1 MDALFIYS
9 ILMLQNKIYLNFF
22 IEIIKTFLVIL
33 FGLTIIALT
42 VRAVN
47 FLDLIVESGYPPG
60 IYFKYSF
67 LNLFGIAPKFIP
79 LSFLLALTLFILKHI
94 QDSEF
99 VILWTSGVKK
109 IKIVNLFF
117 YTSLLIFAL
126 YLLLSSFVTPLA
138 LNKSRLLLTKEN
150 LNSFLPTIKSSQFS
164 DSFKGFT
171 LIADDKSNNELKNIF
186 LHDEG
191 DNIKNL
197 SSNISKTQTTT
208 IIAKNGMVEKKKM
221 FLFNGQII
229 TSSKDNSKN
238 EIIKFEQLIID
249 LGDLSTTTIKK
260 PKLQETSTLKLL
272 HCFVQNK
279 FDNQICK
286 KDIKNEIIPT
296 LSRRVILPLYIPVIS
311 LICSL
316 LLIKS
321 KARYL
326 NKFFIF
332 IYSFVLL
339 IFTEMAVRYTGI
351 NIFIKNFFMFFPF
364 FLGLIFYFFL
374 IHKFSKETVHHE

>member
-1 MDALFIYS
+1 MDALFIYN

-22 IEIIKTFLVIL
+22 IEIIKNFLVIL

-47 FLDLIVESGYPPG
+47 FLDLIVESGYPPS

-117 YTSLLIFAL
+117 YTSLLIFAF
-126 YLLLSSFVTPLA
+126 YLLLSSFITPLA

-171 LIADDKSNNELKNIF
+171 LIVDDKSNNELKNIF
-186 LHDEG
+186 LHDKG

-272 HCFVQNK
+272 NCFVRDK

-286 KDIKNEIIPT
+286 KDIKNEIVPT

-316 LLIKS
+316 LLIKT

-351 NIFIKNFFMFFPF
+351 NIFIKNFFILFPF

-374 IHKFSKETVHHE
+374 NHKFSKETYHHE

>member
-1 MDALFIYS
+1 MDALFIYN

-22 IEIIKTFLVIL
+22 IEIIKNFLVIL

-47 FLDLIVESGYPPG
+47 FLDLIVESGYPPS

-117 YTSLLIFAL
+117 YTSLLIFAF
-126 YLLLSSFVTPLA
+126 YLLLSSFITPLA

-171 LIADDKSNNELKNIF
+171 LIVDDKSNNELKNIF
-186 LHDEG
+186 LHDKG

-272 HCFVQNK
+272 NCLVRNK

-286 KDIKNEIIPT
+286 KDIKNEIVPT

-316 LLIKS
+316 LLIKT

-351 NIFIKNFFMFFPF
+351 NIFIKNFFILFPF
-364 FLGLIFYFFL
+364 FLCLIFYFFL
-374 IHKFSKETVHHE
+374 K

>member
-1 MDALFIYS
+1 MDALFIYN

-22 IEIIKTFLVIL
+22 IEIIKNFFVIL

-47 FLDLIVESGYPPG
+47 FLDLIVESGYPPS

-126 YLLLSSFVTPLA
+126 YLMLSSFIAPLA

-171 LIADDKSNNELKNIF
+171 LIVDDKNNNELKNIF
-186 LHDEG
+186 LHDKG

-272 HCFVQNK
+272 NCFVRDK

-286 KDIKNEIIPT
+286 KDVKNEIVPT

-316 LLIKS
+316 LLVKT

-339 IFTEMAVRYTGI
+339 VFTEMAVRYTGI
-351 NIFIKNFFMFFPF
+351 NIFIKNFFIFFPF

-374 IHKFSKETVHHE
+374 NYKFSKETYYHE

>member
-1 MDALFIYS
+1 
-9 ILMLQNKIYLNFF
+9 MLQNKIYLNIF
-22 IEIIKTFLVIL
+22 IEIIKNFLVIL

-47 FLDLIVESGYPPG
+47 FLDLIVESGYPPS

-117 YTSLLIFAL
+117 YTSLLIFAF
-126 YLLLSSFVTPLA
+126 YLLLSSFITPLA

-171 LIADDKSNNELKNIF
+171 LIVDDKSNNELKNIF
-186 LHDEG
+186 LHDKG

-272 HCFVQNK
+272 NCLVRNK
-279 FDNQICK
+279 FENQICK
-286 KDIKNEIIPT
+286 KDIKNEIVPT

-316 LLIKS
+316 LLIKT

-351 NIFIKNFFMFFPF
+351 NIFIKNFFILFPF
-364 FLGLIFYFFL
+364 FLCLIFYFFL
-374 IHKFSKETVHHE
+374 NSKFSKEIYHHE

>member
-1 MDALFIYS
+1 MV
-9 ILMLQNKIYLNFF
+9 QNKIYQNFF
-22 IEIIKTFLVIL
+22 KEIFKTFLMVL
-33 FGLTIIALT
+33 FGLSLIALT
-42 VRAVN
+42 ARAVS
-47 FLDLIVESGYPPG
+47 FLDLIVENGYPVAT
-60 IYFKYSF
+60 YFKYSL

-79 LSFLLALTLFILKHI
+79 LSFLLSLTLFVLKHI

-126 YLLLSSFVTPLA
+126 YLLLSSFITPLA

-171 LIADDKSNNELKNIF
+171 LIVDDKSNNELKNIF
-186 LHDEG
+186 LHDKG

-272 HCFVQNK
+272 NCFVRDE

-286 KDIKNEIIPT
+286 KKIKNEIVPT

-316 LLIKS
+316 LLIKT

-351 NIFIKNFFMFFPF
+351 NIFIKNFFILFPF

-374 IHKFSKETVHHE
+374 NHKFSKETYHHE

>member
-1 MDALFIYS
+1 
-9 ILMLQNKIYLNFF
+9 MLQNKIYLNFF
-22 IEIIKTFLVIL
+22 IEIIKNFLVIL

-47 FLDLIVESGYPPG
+47 FLDLIVESGYPPS

-79 LSFLLALTLFILKHI
+79 LSFSLALTLFILKHI

-117 YTSLLIFAL
+117 YTSLLIFAF
-126 YLLLSSFVTPLA
+126 YLLLSSFITPLA

-171 LIADDKSNNELKNIF
+171 LIVDDKSNNELKNIF
-186 LHDEG
+186 LHDKG

-272 HCFVQNK
+272 NCLVRNK
-279 FDNQICK
+279 FENQICK
-286 KDIKNEIIPT
+286 KDIKNEIVPT

-316 LLIKS
+316 LLIKT

-351 NIFIKNFFMFFPF
+351 NIFIKNFFILFPF
-364 FLGLIFYFFL
+364 FLCLIFYFFL
-374 IHKFSKETVHHE
+374 NSKFSKEIYHHE

>member
-1 MDALFIYS
+1 
-9 ILMLQNKIYLNFF
+9 MLQNKIYLNFF
-22 IEIIKTFLVIL
+22 IEIIKNFLVIL

-47 FLDLIVESGYPPG
+47 FLDLIVESGYPPS

-126 YLLLSSFVTPLA
+126 YLLLSSFITPLA

-171 LIADDKSNNELKNIF
+171 LIVDDKSNNELKNIF
-186 LHDEG
+186 LHDKG

-272 HCFVQNK
+272 NCFVRDK

-286 KDIKNEIIPT
+286 KDIKNEIVPT

-316 LLIKS
+316 LLIKT

-339 IFTEMAVRYTGI
+339 VFTEMAVRYTGI
-351 NIFIKNFFMFFPF
+351 NIFIKNFFIIFPF

-374 IHKFSKETVHHE
+374 NHKFSKETYHHE

>member
-1 MDALFIYS
+1 MDALFIYN

-22 IEIIKTFLVIL
+22 IEIIKNFLVIL

-47 FLDLIVESGYPPG
+47 FLDLIVESGYPPS

-126 YLLLSSFVTPLA
+126 YLLLSSFITPLA

-171 LIADDKSNNELKNIF
+171 LIVDDKSNNELKNIF
-186 LHDEG
+186 LHDKG

-272 HCFVQNK
+272 NCFVRDK

-286 KDIKNEIIPT
+286 KDIKNEIVPT

-316 LLIKS
+316 LLIKT

-339 IFTEMAVRYTGI
+339 VFTEMAVRYTGI
-351 NIFIKNFFMFFPF
+351 NIFIKNFFIIFPF

-374 IHKFSKETVHHE
+374 NHKFSKETYHHE